1 MLHPARTHRI
11 DSELFDRFGL
21 TVSMLRLDEM
31 HPEIG
36 GNKWFKLKYNIEE
49 AKRSKAKG
57 ILTFGGAFSNHIA
70 STAAAGKL
78 FGISTIGL
86 IRGEESAAE
95 NPTLRDA
102 AANGMQLHFV
112 SREDYSRRYDA
123 DFLNEI
129 QRKFEGYF
137 VIPEGGNN
145 LNGVRG
151 AIEIVSKIAVSFD
164 VLTTAVGTGSTL
176 AGMTFALQGNQEVIG
191 FSVLKGAHHLDNQID
206 EKISE
211 FQFSGIDGSRRT
223 PGRWA
228 LNHEFH
234 FGGYAKRTDELLIFT
249 EQFYFAHGVQ
259 LDYVYT
265 AKMMFGLAELA
276 ARGYF
281 TPGTRIVAVHTGGLQ
296 GNRGFGL
303 L

>member
-49 AKRSKAKG
+49 AKRTKAKG

-70 STAAAGKL
+70 ATAAAGRL
-78 FGISTIGL
+78 FGIPTVGI
-86 IRGEESAAE
+86 IRGEESASK
-95 NPTLRDA
+95 NPTLSDA
-102 AANGMQLHFV
+102 STNGMQLHFV
-112 SREDYSRRYDA
+112 SREDYSRRYDD

-137 VIPEGGNN
+137 IVPEGGNN
-145 LNGVRG
+145 LNGIRG
-151 AIEIVSKIAVSFD
+151 AIEIVSKIAVPFD

-176 AGMTFALQGNQEVIG
+176 AGMSFGLQSHQEVIG
-191 FSVLKGAHHLDNQID
+191 FSVLRGADDLEKQID
-206 EKISE
+206 EKISA
-211 FQFSGIDGSRRT
+211 FQFSGMQGSRFS
-223 PGRWA
+223 PGRWTV
-228 LNHEFH
+228 NHEFH
-234 FGGYAKRTDELLIFT
+234 FGGYAKRTDELVVFT

-265 AKMMFGLAELA
+265 AKMMFGLSELA

-296 GNRGFGL
+296 GNRGFSS
-303 L
+303 